1 MASSAKAE
9 QVGVKR
15 HAGGNTGDTNRLY
28 SPMVAVKNA
37 PIGPM
42 APARCCSGG
51 ISALPRPGRR
61 SPGENALANK
71 EGPDLFPQGPAGS
84 GNRPGSCD
92 QQNVDPGEIRAVK
105 QLPLDF
111 PQNPFGPVPAHRRS
125 DLAACHDGKPTSRA
139 VGPDVY
145 NHDIRPPQHPTL
157 TVDPLEIGLP
167 DEDFAGAHPGSRQET
182 TSRFRPLA
190 RRFFRTLRPLALL
203 IRLRK
208 PWTLSLRR
216 LCG

>member
-15 HAGGNTGDTNRLY
+15 HAGGNPGDTNRLY
-28 SPMVAVKNA
+28 IAMVAVKKA
-37 PIGPM
+37 PPGPM
-42 APARCCSGG
+42 APARYSSGG
-51 ISALPRPGRR
+51 ISALPWPGRR
-61 SPGENALANK
+61 SPGENTLAKK

-84 GNRPGSCD
+84 STRPDSCD
-92 QQNVDPGEIRAVK
+92 QQDVDPGEIRAAK
-105 QLPLDF
+105 QLPLRF
-111 PQNPFGPVPAHRRS
+111 PQCPLRPVSAHRRS
-125 DLAACHDGKPTSRA
+125 DPAARHDGISTPWP

-145 NHDIRPPQHPTL
+145 NHDIRPPQRPTF
-157 TVDPLEIGLP
+157 TVNPLEIGLP
-167 DEDFAGAHPGSRQET
+167 DEDFAGAHPGSLHET

-203 IRLRK
+203 MRLRK
-208 PWTLSLRR
+208 PWTLRLRR